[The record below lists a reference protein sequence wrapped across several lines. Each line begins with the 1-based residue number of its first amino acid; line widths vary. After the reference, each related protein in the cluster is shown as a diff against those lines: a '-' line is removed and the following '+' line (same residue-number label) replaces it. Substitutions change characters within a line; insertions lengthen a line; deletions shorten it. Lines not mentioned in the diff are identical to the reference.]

1 MELILKKHKFL
12 IFFSGLL
19 LFSTSLLAQKVDEY
33 VMHQLRAISKLDK
46 FGVYI
51 WNFEGDKWNNKI
63 SVQEIQKFVQKA
75 LVGAGTKTISFSDAR
90 KLDGAPNIEVSIKVD
105 EKGRS
110 GLFAYSV
117 ILRFIQDAKLIR
129 NNVINYGAITW
140 ERDDVGFAS
149 KEDLDL
155 ELKITINSL
164 IDEFIVDYN
173 KVN

>member
-1 MELILKKHKFL
+1 MEFFLKKYKYF
-12 IFFSGLL
+12 I
-19 LFSTSLLAQKVDEY
+19 LFSLSFVFSSSLMAQKVDEY

-63 SVQEIQKFVQKA
+63 SEQEVQKFVQKS
-75 LVGAGTKTISFSDAR
+75 LKGAGIKTIDFSDAR